1 MITTVD
7 LRPRP
12 GPLPWEATLEET
24 LVLQLAEEYQRR
36 EDPSRS
42 AVSWANQ
49 HRANAYFAAHGF
61 EATLG
66 HMLSLEAGVA

>member
-1 MITTVD
+1 MPRVD

-24 LVLQLAEEYQRR
+24 LVLQLAEEYQRQQ
-36 EDPSRS
+36 DPSFTS
-42 AVSWANQ
+42 VSWDNQ
-49 HRANAYFAAHGF
+49 HRTNAYFAAYGF

-66 HMLSLEAGVA
+66 HMLSLEAGGQ